1 MVGTNDSVARPSY
14 TPAVTHPIAADTDR
28 GRRVNLV
35 CHQVHAR
42 YNPTSTTAAMDSTT
56 SCAASMAF
64 HTQGSTC
71 LLFPG
76 WQVDTAGQ
84 YVGAAAVIF
93 LLALLRE
100 VTGLVRSY
108 REAALAVAKQV
119 SCRMDGAPGAD
130 ADAAATPSLPPSVTS
145 SNTPMQESVPTSL
158 ADRITPRSLLARIS
172 RSEVRLQCL
181 DSMLLVVHMGFGY
194 LLMLLVMSFQLYIFI
209 LVLISSFV
217 AHAVTHILY
226 KPWIDDWQRRQQDY
240 LQMLDVGAGQNE
252 ERWRG

>member
-1 MVGTNDSVARPSY
+1 
-14 TPAVTHPIAADTDR
+14 
-28 GRRVNLV
+28 
-35 CHQVHAR
+35 
-42 YNPTSTTAAMDSTT
+42 
-56 SCAASMAF
+56 MAF

-84 YVGAAAVIF
+84 YVGAASVIF

-100 VTGLVRSY
+100 ITALVRSY
-108 REAALAVAKQV
+108 REAALVAAKKV
-119 SCRMDGAPGAD
+119 SCRMDGAD
-130 ADAAATPSLPPSVTS
+130 ADAAAALSLPPSVASSTS
-145 SNTPMQESVPTSL
+145 PMQESAPTSL
-158 ADRITPRSLLARIS
+158 ADRITPGSLIARIS
-172 RSEVRLQCL
+172 RSDVRFQCL
-181 DSMLLVVHMGFGY
+181 DSMLLVAHMGFGY

-240 LQMLDVGAGQNE
+240 LQMLDDGAGQNE
-252 ERWRG
+252 EQWKG